1 MDWRQYVMSF
11 WNDYQLMVNMQ
22 LAMYQMLTKVS
33 ASPTN
38 MIQNNSSCRIDSS
51 IKNESIVNNCHPL
64 LKNHPKPLKR
74 LVNKRQRLER
84 NIATSS
90 SGTTSSSS
98 AVMPASSENPPI
110 IPRDAFAIRNSD
122 YEELDHRP
130 ISRTIMS
137 AYLSTR
143 RHRTVTIFHAKV
155 AQKSYGNEKR
165 FFCPPPCVYL
175 SGDGWNFTIDR
186 SSSSALLNEQER
198 ICAMI
203 GVSEPSYSNESENYL
218 SNEMQTLL
226 MEKGKIKYG
235 SAKTLYISDTDK
247 RKYINLSVKI
257 LYTDDYHPNPYVGLF
272 QSQKIKVISK
282 PSKKKQSIKNGES
295 VCIQSGTKIALFN
308 RLRSQNV
315 STRFLH
321 VDENKQ
327 FHASAHEWGS
337 FYIHLVDD
345 DDDESSIESNQFL
358 VKEGFIQYGSTIKLV
373 CAVTHQSLPSLIIR
387 KVEKNRVLIDCDE
400 PVSQL
405 HKCAFEF
412 KNHPS
417 NYIYLSLVNERIVA
431 VAGKV
436 CTNERFRVD
445 INDAACW
452 TIISTDKA
460 EYTWFEAR
468 GPVSSP
474 ITPVP
479 IAKNMVID
487 GGGTAAT
494 IELTGENFT
503 SGLSV
508 WFGETESPCTEYRS
522 NETIIAEV
530 PQFSSIIPTIL
541 RTKRSISTPISF
553 VRRDGVI
560 YLTSLVFTYTPQS
573 TGAQKT
579 SITNDMLSP
588 TAENDLCE

>member
-1 MDWRQYVMSF
+1 MR
-11 WNDYQLMVNMQ
+11 
-22 LAMYQMLTKVS
+22 LAMYQLLTNVS
-33 ASPTN
+33 LNSTN
-38 MIQNNSSCRIDSS
+38 ILQNKTSFQVDSLIDT
-51 IKNESIVNNCHPL
+51 ESVVTNYYL
-64 LKNHPKPLKR
+64 TLKKHQKSLKR
-74 LVNKRQRLER
+74 LIHKQQRLGKNPTITNR
-84 NIATSS
+84 TALTSS
-90 SGTTSSSS
+90 LTMPTPSESLSIISSDTFN
-98 AVMPASSENPPI
+98 MDN
-110 IPRDAFAIRNSD
+110 ND

-130 ISRTIMS
+130 ITREIMS
-137 AYLSTR
+137 DYLSTR

-175 SGDGWNFTIDR
+175 SGEGWNSHFDKSCC
-186 SSSSALLNEQER
+186 SSSLYEQEHL
-198 ICAMI
+198 CAMI
-203 GVSEPSYSNESENYL
+203 GISEPLYSNEHENYQ
-218 SNEMQTLL
+218 SNEMQKLSI
-226 MEKGKIKYG
+226 ENGNIKYG
-235 SAKTLYISDTDK
+235 SAKTLFISDTDK
-247 RKYINLSVKI
+247 RKYINLNIKI
-257 LYTDDYHPNPYVGLF
+257 IYTDNYQSNSYIGLF

-282 PSKKKQSIKNGES
+282 PSKKKQSIKNAES

-337 FYIHLVDD
+337 FYIHLVDND
-345 DDDESSIESNQFL
+345 DLSNESNQFS
-358 VKEGFIQYGSTIKLV
+358 VKEGFIQYGSTVKLV
-373 CAVTHQSLPSLIIR
+373 CSITNQSLPYLIIR
-387 KVEKNRVLIDCDE
+387 KVEKNRILIDSDE

-412 KNHPS
+412 KNYSS
-417 NYIYLSLVNERIVA
+417 NFIYLSLVNERIVA
-431 VAGKV
+431 VAGKS
-436 CTNERFRVD
+436 CINERFRVD

-468 GPVSSP
+468 GPVIHP
-474 ITPVP
+474 IAPIP
-479 IAKNMVID
+479 IAKHIVVA

-503 SGLSV
+503 STLSV

-522 NETIIAEV
+522 SETIVAEV
-530 PQFSSIIPTIL
+530 PRFSSVMPNMSWIQQ
-541 RTKRSISTPISF
+541 SISMPIVF

-560 YLTSLVFTYTPQS
+560 YLTSLMFTYTPQS
-573 TGAQKT
+573 ATMYET
-579 SITNDMLSP
+579 LTTNDILPPKIES
-588 TAENDLCE
+588 NFCE